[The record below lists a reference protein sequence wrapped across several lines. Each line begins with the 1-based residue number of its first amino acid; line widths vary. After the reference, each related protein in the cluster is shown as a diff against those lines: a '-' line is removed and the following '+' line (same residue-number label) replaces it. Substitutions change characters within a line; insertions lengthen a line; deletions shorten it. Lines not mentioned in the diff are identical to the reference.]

1 MRWVSQS
8 FGRRALYDAANVIRG
23 VVHQVYGGK
32 WLSTMWGQTGTL
44 QGAYA
49 SEEEAKA
56 ALEAAVAKEDSNG
69 WGDKP

>member
-1 MRWVSQS
+1 MKWREQS

-32 WLSTMWGQTGTL
+32 WLTTVWGKNGTL

-49 SEEEAKA
+49 SEAEAKA
-56 ALEAAVAKEDSNG
+56 ALEAAVEKEDSR
-69 WGDKP
+69 